1 MTLRQLIGAIAGL
14 RTELTVFNAVE
25 PERLRGRLATYFR
38 TQNVQ
43 VRTERTPSGRPAEV
57 AVLSDDT
64 RKTALLAG
72 DHGDGRF
79 DGVRTYDPGIVDAAL
94 ARLERRYTGGTR
106 PRSAS

>member
-1 MTLRQLIGAIAGL
+1 
-14 RTELTVFNAVE
+14 
-25 PERLRGRLATYFR
+25 
-38 TQNVQ
+38 
-43 VRTERTPSGRPAEV
+43 V